1 MLHLNLF
8 GFLATVTLF
17 QAAHSLNAC
26 PGADTVFTGAKGIR
40 YRVCPDT
47 DLVGQSTSVIPN
59 VASVTACAKCCDESM
74 GCFKAVYDT
83 TNRDCHFKGL
93 KTLNWVESAR
103 FDVIQAEQVNIARC
117 PDAETTYKSGSV
129 SHNLAYQA
137 GPLF

>member
-26 PGADTVFTGAKGIR
+26 PGADTVFTGAKGVR

-59 VASVTACAKCCDESM
+59 VASVTACAKRCDESM
-74 GCFKAVYDT
+74 NCFKAVYDIT
-83 TNRDCHFKGL
+83 KRDCHFKGTKKL
-93 KTLNWVESAR
+93 DWVDNAR

-117 PDAETTYKSGSV
+117 PYAETTYKTGSV
-129 SHNLAYQA
+129 CHGLVTQA
-137 GPLF
+137 V